1 MINEKKKYNKFP
13 EKKSFTIIIEIV
25 IFVSNNFASSALHQ
39 KWIKYLFNIHS
50 SCMCVWFFL
59 NPFFLFH
66 FIFLIIII
74 NFTFFTCKSLRIP
87 DDKSH
92 FSLKHIPRLSFNRSY
107 IFRLILRFQNCVS
120 LVWFELRVNTH
131 HIHNLYFIYIY
142 FVTVAQCSIFK
153 SDQIRKFNLL
163 LTRARSAP
171 RVCEHVYVCLFFH
184 LFTFYQFYINV
195 VRVWFGI

>member
-1 MINEKKKYNKFP
+1 M
-13 EKKSFTIIIEIV
+13 

-59 NPFFLFH
+59 NPFSLFH

-92 FSLKHIPRLSFNRSY
+92 FSLKHIPRLSFNRSF

-120 LVWFELRVNTH
+120 LVWFELRVNTP

-142 FVTVAQCSIFK
+142 ILS
-153 SDQIRKFNLL
+153 LL
-163 LTRARSAP
+163 LNAAYLNQIKFENSIYSWLARAPLR
-171 RVCEHVYVCLFFH
+171 VYVSMCMCAYFFICLHFISF
-184 LFTFYQFYINV
+184 I
-195 VRVWFGI
+195 